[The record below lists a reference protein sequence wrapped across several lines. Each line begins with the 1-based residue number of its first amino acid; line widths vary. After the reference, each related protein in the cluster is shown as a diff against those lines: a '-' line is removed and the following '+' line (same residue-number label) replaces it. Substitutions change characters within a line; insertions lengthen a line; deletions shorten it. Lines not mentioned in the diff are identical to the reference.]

1 VNKYLKNLLKDKRN
15 NKNLYLPYEKLNF
28 KDITTKNNKFYTIL
42 RNYLY
47 SQSKGL
53 INEIIF
59 LDHHTCHAYYAYYSP
74 KIKNKKCAVI
84 TLDSLGDGL
93 NQTVWV
99 PNKNFTSLKKVASS
113 SESEVARIYKFVTLL
128 LSMKPDEHEYKVM
141 GLAPYAKYGYTIE
154 EIYKKVFKKILRVKN
169 CKIVHNKRPKD
180 LYKYLK
186 SNLSTYRFDYIA
198 AALQLFVERISCK
211 LLSQVYKKYKINH
224 FSISGGVSMNI
235 KMNKVLSELNFVK
248 QIYVSPS
255 GSDESLSIGACYYL
269 SKGKSKYLK
278 NIYLGQSIGDIKIG
292 KLKKLFDKK
301 KYKIFNNYNFSK
313 LAKLLKN
320 GEIIAIARD
329 REEFGAR
336 ALGNR
341 SIIADPSKL
350 AVIKK
355 INEYIKNRDFWM
367 PFAITIL
374 YEKHKKFINNPK
386 NLKSAFMTMGF
397 DTIKKNLSLIRAGT
411 HSYDETV
418 RPQILKKNF
427 NNNYYKLIESF
438 YKITGIPAVLN
449 TSLNLHGFPISSDLK
464 DVIKT
469 FKNSGLKYIFIND
482 KYLVKKIK

>member
-1 VNKYLKNLLKDKRN
+1 M
-15 NKNLYLPYEKLNF
+15 
-28 KDITTKNNKFYTIL
+28 
-42 RNYLY
+42 
-47 SQSKGL
+47 
-53 INEIIF
+53 
-59 LDHHTCHAYYAYYSP
+59 
-74 KIKNKKCAVI
+74 I